1 MRALVKR
8 SFYHVQRR
16 AARTRVRLSRADQSA
31 SAKFAIFVLHSVSRA
46 DSDMAVSPARLRE
59 QLAALTDAGYRC
71 VDFGDVLTAVST
83 GRPFAHPSFA
93 LTFDD
98 GYRNVFEQGL
108 PILEAFNATATL
120 FVTVNLVEKKVAPP
134 WYSSD
139 PALLKEYRDHADQFQ
154 PLDWQQL
161 RELQRSNRVR
171 IGSHSMNHPLMGRLS
186 DSQLRRELRDSKTIL
201 EDRLGAPVAWFAYPF
216 GVKTYGAYSD
226 GTETALREI
235 GYTAS
240 CTSEIGRARI
250 GSGPFL
256 LPRMSLVEHDTGAD
270 ACAKAA
276 GAYDWVGV
284 AQRSFQR
291 FFSNPHEGQQ

>member
-8 SFYHVQRR
+8 QFYRFQRR
-16 AARTRVRLSRADQSA
+16 AARARVRLSKGDRSA
-31 SAKFAIFVLHSVSRA
+31 STKAAIFVLHAISPA

-59 QLAALTDAGYRC
+59 QLAALTAAGYRC
-71 VDFGDVLTAVST
+71 VDFDDVLTAVST

-98 GYRNVFEQGL
+98 GYRNVFEQAL
-108 PILEAFNATATL
+108 PILEDCNATATL
-120 FVTVNLVEKKVAPP
+120 FVAVNLVEKKVAPP
-134 WYSSD
+134 WHSTD
-139 PALLKEYRDHADQFQ
+139 PALLKEYRDHAEQFQ
-154 PLDWQQL
+154 PLDWPQL
-161 RELQRSNRVR
+161 RELVRSNRVR
-171 IGSHSMNHPLMGRLS
+171 IGSHSLNHHLMGRLS
-186 DSQLRRELRDSKTIL
+186 DHQLRRELRDSKSIL
-201 EDRLGAPVAWFAYPF
+201 EDRLGVPVPWFAYPF

-226 GTETALREI
+226 GTECALRDS

-250 GSGPFL
+250 ASSPFL

-284 AQRSFQR
+284 AQRCFQR
-291 FFSNPHEGQQ
+291 FFANPHEG

>member
-8 SFYHVQRR
+8 HFYRFQRH
-16 AARTRVRLSRADQSA
+16 AARTGARLSLPDHSA
-31 SAKFAIFVLHSVSRA
+31 LAKFVIFVLHAVSRA
-46 DSDMAVSPARLRE
+46 NSDMAVSPARLRE
-59 QLAALTDAGYRC
+59 QLAALSDAGYRC
-71 VDFGDVLTAVST
+71 VDFSDVLTAVNT
-83 GRPFAHPSFA
+83 GRRFAHPSFA

-108 PILEAFNATATL
+108 PILADFNATATL

-134 WYSSD
+134 WHSSD
-139 PALLKEYRDHADQFQ
+139 PALLKEYRDHADEFQ
-154 PLDWQQL
+154 PLDWPQL

-171 IGSHSMNHPLMGRLS
+171 IGSHSVNHCLMGRLS
-186 DSQLRRELRDSKTIL
+186 ASQLRHELRDSKAIL
-201 EDRLGAPVAWFAYPF
+201 EDRLGVPVPWFAYPF

-226 GTETALREI
+226 GTETALREA
-235 GYTAS
+235 GYIAS

-250 GSGPFL
+250 GSSPFL
-256 LPRMSLVEHDTGAD
+256 LPRISLVEHDRGAD

-276 GAYDWVGV
+276 GAYDWVGI

-291 FFSNPHEGQQ
+291 FFSNPHEG